1 MVVSA
6 HYFYVKKK
14 REDLTMKKRMLYISH
29 PSGGKEE
36 NTRDIEKVV
45 KALCTNKDIVENFC
59 IVSPVHNYGFMYEEL
74 SYEDGLDLCLD
85 LLEECDIA
93 LVVGD
98 WRTSTG
104 CKKEISFCEK
114 NNKPYIMVDTS
125 DTLIKEVNDKLCT
138 RLLKA
143 IRSSDMA

>member
-1 MVVSA
+1 
-6 HYFYVKKK
+6 
-14 REDLTMKKRMLYISH
+14 MKKRMLYISH

-36 NTRDIEKVV
+36 NTKDIEKVI
-45 KALCTNKDIVENFC
+45 KALCNNAEIVDNFC
-59 IVSPVHNYGFMYEEL
+59 IVSPVHNYGFMYNEL
-74 SYEDGLDLCLD
+74 SYEDGLNLCLD

-104 CKKEISFCEK
+104 CKAEISFCEK
-114 NNKPYIMVDTS
+114 HNKPCVMIGTS
-125 DTLIKEVNDKLCT
+125 DTLIKEVNGKLCT

-143 IRSSDMA
+143 IRSSEMT